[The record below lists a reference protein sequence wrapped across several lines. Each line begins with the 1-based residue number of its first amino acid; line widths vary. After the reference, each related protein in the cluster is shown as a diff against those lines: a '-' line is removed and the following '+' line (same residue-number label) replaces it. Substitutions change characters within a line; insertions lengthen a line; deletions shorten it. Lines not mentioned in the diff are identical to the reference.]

1 MPGTAPARIAS
12 TAGERT
18 PATAT
23 GFFFTGRKQAKAT
36 HQKKSADGKGGN
48 AQMTKKEIAHI
59 NAKIE
64 QYRKWA
70 AEEAAEARRAADDG
84 ERDEHRLQER
94 LNDSAADTL
103 ELLLSE
109 LL

>member
-1 MPGTAPARIAS
+1 
-12 TAGERT
+12 
-18 PATAT
+18 
-23 GFFFTGRKQAKAT
+23 
-36 HQKKSADGKGGN
+36 
-48 AQMTKKEIAHI
+48 MTKKEKAKIQ
-59 NAKIE
+59 AKIE

-70 AEEAAEARRAADDG
+70 AEEAAEARRATDES

-109 LL
+109 LSQKGGINPN

>member
-1 MPGTAPARIAS
+1 
-12 TAGERT
+12 
-18 PATAT
+18 
-23 GFFFTGRKQAKAT
+23 
-36 HQKKSADGKGGN
+36 
-48 AQMTKKEIAHI
+48 MTKKEIAHI

-94 LNDSAADTL
+94 LNGSAADTL
-103 ELLLSE
+103 ELLLAE
-109 LL
+109 LS

>member
-1 MPGTAPARIAS
+1 
-12 TAGERT
+12 
-18 PATAT
+18 
-23 GFFFTGRKQAKAT
+23 
-36 HQKKSADGKGGN
+36 
-48 AQMTKKEIAHI
+48 MTKKEKAQIQ
-59 NAKIE
+59 AKIE

-70 AEEAAEARRAADDG
+70 AEEAADARRAADDN

-109 LL
+109 LSQKGGINPN

>member
-1 MPGTAPARIAS
+1 
-12 TAGERT
+12 
-18 PATAT
+18 
-23 GFFFTGRKQAKAT
+23 
-36 HQKKSADGKGGN
+36 
-48 AQMTKKEIAHI
+48 MTKKEIAHI

-70 AEEAAEARRAADDG
+70 SQEADEARRSSDDR

-109 LL
+109 LS